1 MNRTARI
8 FGFLAGAALLP
19 AMAQPQTAPA
29 PQISSLNARTVLL
42 EAAHW
47 MTVTNNARVSL
58 KWWDADPESI
68 QLASDGLRFDAKE
81 ARGKHET
88 LHFFLPMKPA
98 DSFEAD
104 CKDNYLFCVLLSK
117 STRKEIELFDETQ
130 NGHYFLIFGA
140 ENNQFHWKPSSCRDT
155 PQDQKTACLQA
166 DARFAAALNV
176 IVGSGSH
183 LYSAEEFS
191 KAAAAW
197 RALATKPPLPEEVH
211 IQRLLAEDAIKS
223 NKPEDALRYYE
234 KGLNLDWTWPEGWFN
249 AAIVAG
255 ELGQYANAADY
266 MKNYLELVPDAVD
279 AQAARDKM
287 LVWKVKAAEGQ

>member
-47 MTVTNNARVSL
+47 MTVTNQARIDI
-58 KWWDADPESI
+58 KWWGADPDSI
-68 QLASDGLRFDAKE
+68 QLASDGLRFDAKAVGE
-81 ARGKHET
+81 KDATH
-88 LHFFLPMKPA
+88 HFFLPLKPA

-104 CKDNYLFCVLLSK
+104 CKDHYIYCVLLSK

-130 NGHYFLIFGA
+130 KGHYFLIFGGA
-140 ENNQFHWKPSSCRDT
+140 NRFHMNPSSCRDT
-155 PQDQKTACLQA
+155 PQDQKTACLQSA
-166 DARFAAALNV
+166 AQFAAALNV
-176 IVGSGSH
+176 IVGSQTH

-191 KAAAAW
+191 KQAAAW
-197 RALATKPPLPEEVH
+197 RALAVKPSLPEDVH
-211 IQRLLAEDAIKS
+211 IQQLLAEDAIKS

-234 KGLNLDWTWPEGWFN
+234 KGLNLDWIWPDGWFN

-255 ELGQYANAADY
+255 ELGKYANAAGY
-266 MKNYLELVPDAVD
+266 MKNYLELVPDASD

-287 LVWKVKAAEGQ
+287 LVWKAKASEGQ

>member
-47 MTVTNNARVSL
+47 MTVTNLARISV
-58 KWWDADPESI
+58 KWWDADPDSI
-68 QLASDGLRFDAKE
+68 QLTSDGLRFDAKE
-81 ARGKHET
+81 VRGKHDT
-88 LHFFLPMKPA
+88 HHFFLPLKPA
-98 DSFEAD
+98 DSFEGD
-104 CKDNYLFCVLLSK
+104 CNDNYLFCVLLSK

-130 NGHYFLIFGA
+130 KGHYFLIFGA
-140 ENNQFHWKPSSCRDT
+140 TKQVHLLPSSCLDT
-155 PQDQKTACLQA
+155 PQDQKTACLQSA
-166 DARFAAALNV
+166 ARFAAALNV
-176 IVGSGSH
+176 IVGSQTH

-191 KAAAAW
+191 KQAAAW
-197 RALATKPPLPEEVH
+197 RALAVKPPLPEDVH
-211 IQRLLAEDAIKS
+211 IQQMLAEDAIKS

-234 KGLNLDWTWPEGWFN
+234 QGLNLDWTWPDGWFN

-255 ELGQYANAADY
+255 ELGHYANAAGY
-266 MKNYLELVPDAVD
+266 MKNYLELVPDAAD

-287 LVWKVKAAEGQ
+287 LVWKAKASEGQ